1 MSSPGGPWEPQ
12 RQYRGF
18 DAFPQPQQPTRRKKR
33 GWLIFALSLG
43 AVVLIGAMAA
53 VLVFGLRSQEAE
65 SQPPGPAPLPTT
77 SAEPVVAGWHV
88 VAVPK
93 RHAVYDVPQDWEVD
107 PNPENVHAVGPPED
121 AVTLTGVSHRQLG
134 FCPGDD
140 NSFRAMAGASARLGP
155 DNTAVAGEAIG
166 TFIGHAFTRDG
177 VAPLVEQSPPEPLR
191 LSGGMPATRIN
202 ARVTLPAP
210 AGCDARSVA
219 VTTVATNNDGKS
231 SVVFIAAAD
240 QDVPDAVTPETLNA
254 IGGSLRPR

>member
-65 SQPPGPAPLPTT
+65 SQPPGPAPLSTT
-77 SAEPVVAGWHV
+77 SAKPVVAGWHV

-240 QDVPDAVTPETLNA
+240 QDVPAAVTPETLNA

>member
-18 DAFPQPQQPTRRKKR
+18 DAFQQPQQPPRRKKR
-33 GWLIFALSLG
+33 GWLIFALSAG

-53 VLVFGLRSQEAE
+53 VLVFGLRSQQAE

-93 RHAVYDVPQDWEVD
+93 RQAVYDVPQDWEVD

-121 AVTLTGVSHRQLG
+121 AVTLTGVAHRQLG

-155 DNTAVAGEAIG
+155 DNTAVAGETIG
-166 TFIGHAFTRDG
+166 TFVGHAFTRDG
-177 VAPLVEQSPPEPLR
+177 VAPLVEQSPPEQLR
-191 LSGGMPATRIN
+191 LGGGLPATRIN

-240 QDVPDAVTPETLNA
+240 QGVPSAVTPETLNA